1 MKKTS
6 CLAEF
11 YVVDWRLCFLISKY
25 SILKL
30 TLVRFSKT
38 CDIPCI
44 FQFYISNICSNIA
57 KILFQLSKLAP
68 GFAQSFCKFKWIT
81 IVVTLS
87 AVNIIWHSH
96 LWVNNSY
103 NLHRKELTKLSH
115 VTTLIFWRTLRAT
128 LLPSNKESDFYF
140 FAPTKKDDSTFE
152 PLS

>member
-1 MKKTS
+1 MIVLTHGLCCICKRTCLTSLICVLIVRQISKNNRLWQEMENEETS

-57 KILFQLSKLAP
+57 KILLQLSKLAP
-68 GFAQSFCKFKWIT
+68 GFAQRFWKFKWIT
-81 IVVTLS
+81 IGVTLS

-96 LWVNNSY
+96 LWVNNS
-103 NLHRKELTKLSH
+103 
-115 VTTLIFWRTLRAT
+115 
-128 LLPSNKESDFYF
+128 
-140 FAPTKKDDSTFE
+140 
-152 PLS
+152 